1 MTTQH
6 PTKSIERA
14 ARGYTIVELLVVI
27 AIITIL
33 ASILVTVARTMLTTA
48 SEARCVA
55 NMKVWA
61 SAIHLHTTTHQG
73 ELPALGQPGEPLYA
87 ATGALQGFFSTY
99 DLSPKVAYPATNQY
113 MQGNAESDQW
123 TNVEITCYG
132 APDYGSAEIV
142 DDSQTIG
149 STPLPSPAYI
159 YVDNDE
165 PQPANV
171 ERAGANW
178 AMDTPSEDMRYGADQ
193 YRYTGSSYDGS
204 HWLKWKYKFPYVQ
217 GITYTVK
224 IEAFFPAGP
233 ARSSTIP
240 YECSHAEGAP
250 IMAKRASQYKTS
262 WTGYWETL
270 KDASTGSTLLLKVTA
285 GTEYYVKVSDNGVD
299 PGNFVADAIKV
310 TAVSASGGD
319 PQGQEAGFRTLMGT
333 WTVTAPADG
342 YPVGNPSL
350 HRLDRSGGNT
360 GSAEWLLP
368 ELDTGYYEVS
378 AWWGQFHLKNTAVP
392 HTIHHASGTTTVIV
406 DQANGGVAGGGWTA
420 LANVNFDSGH
430 TYKIVQ
436 GIATGSGDIVV
447 ADAVRVAPRPYMVQ
461 SKAMMGYLWLGA
473 RTDPGGTLAPGV
485 ALCPSN
491 VTDAGADAPLL
502 VDWIT
507 PEVKALWTH
516 KDSGGHVLYVD
527 GRVDFVH
534 TDDTEARWTDDGD
547 NGTQCTFYW

>member
-14 ARGYTIVELLVVI
+14 AKGYTIVELLVVI

-33 ASILVTVARTMLTTA
+33 ASILVTVARSMLTTA

-73 ELPALGQPGEPLYA
+73 ELPPLGQPGEPLYA
-87 ATGALQGFFSTY
+87 ATGALQGFFTKY
-99 DLSPKVAYPATNQY
+99 DLSPRVAYPATNQY

-132 APDYGSAEIV
+132 APDYASAEIV

-159 YVDNDE
+159 IVDNNDPTDVE
-165 PQPANV
+165 IYGSIWEETTPAK
-171 ERAGANW
+171 A
-178 AMDTPSEDMRYGADQ
+178 YGEHLLLHPGGTW
-193 YRYTGSSYDGS
+193 TGSNSV
-204 HWLKWKYKFPYVQ
+204 KWKYKYPYAQ
-217 GITYTVK
+217 GLTYTVK
-224 IEAFFPAGP
+224 IEVHYVEGP
-233 ARSSTIP
+233 GRATTIP
-240 YECSHAEGAP
+240 YECSHSEGAP
-250 IMAKRASQYKTS
+250 VTAKRVSQASS
-262 WTGYWETL
+262 AWESHWETL
-270 KDASTGSTLLLKVTA
+270 KDASTGSILYLKVTP
-285 GTEYYVKVSDNGVD
+285 GTEYYVKVSDASAGT
-299 PGNFVADAIKV
+299 GSETLVADAIRV
-310 TAVSASGGD
+310 TALTATGGD
-319 PQGQEAGFRTLMGT
+319 PEGQEAGFRTLMGA
-333 WTVTAPADG
+333 WTVVAPGDA
-342 YPVGNPSL
+342 YPVSNPAL

-368 ELDTGYYEVS
+368 ELDAGYYEVS
-378 AWWGQFHLKNTAVP
+378 LWWGQFDTKNTAVP

-406 DQANGGVAGGGWTA
+406 DQANSGVSGGGWTT

-430 TYKIVQ
+430 TYKIVL
-436 GIATGSGDIVV
+436 GVATGSGDIIV

-485 ALCPSN
+485 TLCPSN
-491 VTDAGADAPLL
+491 VTDAAANAPLL